1 MRKNCQLI
9 PFYNCCIYVFWLG
22 YDNLVLMNFIRERK
36 KERKYY
42 DCLTLFLFFVENDFL
57 NWIVVVHENSAQG
70 LQLLIYFIYLFYW
83 MCLELESEIPSSGLF
98 ERFSTDNDS
107 ADVDASAIGSSGRI
121 RKTKY

>member
-1 MRKNCQLI
+1 
-9 PFYNCCIYVFWLG
+9 
-22 YDNLVLMNFIRERK
+22 
-36 KERKYY
+36 
-42 DCLTLFLFFVENDFL
+42 
-57 NWIVVVHENSAQG
+57 
-70 LQLLIYFIYLFYW
+70 